1 MRRWLVGLVV
11 LVLLTPPAARPAGA
25 EAPGEYAQGLVPH
38 QLTLPID
45 GRSRTVTLWL
55 AEGFTIEVFASNLGK
70 ARMLAES
77 PTGELVLTNG
87 WDGEIIKLADRDGD
101 GRADESVRIMTDLS
115 VPHGVAFAGDVLYV
129 AETHRILRL
138 PVWWDGKSAQ
148 ELAQLAGGEQHATRT
163 LAVGPDNGLYASIG
177 SSCDVCVESNPQRA
191 TVWRFE
197 LDGSGGAPFA
207 RGLRNAVGLAWEPA
221 TGRLWATDNERNELG
236 EEIPPD
242 ELDVL
247 RAGGDYGW
255 PACWGQRTVDP
266 TFGSPERCAGTEPPA
281 LELPAHSAPLGLAF
295 YDGDRFPPEYRGGL
309 FVALH
314 GSALRENA
322 VGYNVLYVPMENGQP
337 GAPREFARGWL
348 VGDDSW
354 GRPVAPFVSRDGS
367 LYVTDDKA
375 GAVYRIRPS
384 TVAAGRPG

>member
-1 MRRWLVGLVV
+1 
-11 LVLLTPPAARPAGA
+11 
-25 EAPGEYAQGLVPH
+25 VP
-38 QLTLPID
+38 I
-45 GRSRTVTLWL
+45 
-55 AEGFTIEVFASNLGK
+55 
-70 ARMLAES
+70 
-77 PTGELVLTNG
+77 LTN
-87 WDGEIIKLADRDGD
+87 
-101 GRADESVRIMTDLS
+101 LS
-115 VPHGVAFAGDVLYV
+115 VPHGVAFAGDVMYV

-138 PVWWDGKSAQ
+138 PIWWDGKSAQ
-148 ELAQLAGGEQHATRT
+148 EIAQLPGGEHHATRT
-163 LAVGPDNGLYASIG
+163 LAVGPDNALYASIG
-177 SSCDVCVESNPQRA
+177 SSCDVCVERDPQRA

-221 TGRLWATDNERNELG
+221 TGRLWVTDNERNELG
-236 EEIPPD
+236 EDIPPD

-255 PACWGQRTVDP
+255 PACWGQRTVHP
-266 TFGSPERCAGTEPPA
+266 GFGSPERCAGTEPPA

-295 YDGDRFPPEYRGGL
+295 YTGDRFPPEYQGGL

-322 VGYNVLYVPMENGQP
+322 VGYNVLYVPVENGQP
-337 GAPREFARGWL
+337 GTPREFARGWL

-384 TVAAGRPG
+384 AVASGRPG

>member
-1 MRRWLVGLVV
+1 MGRWLVL
-11 LVLLTPPAARPAGA
+11 LAVLLALAPPAARRVGA
-25 EAPGEYAQGLVPH
+25 TGPIEQGQGLVPH
-38 QLTLPID
+38 QLTLPIN
-45 GRSRTVTLWL
+45 GRARTVTLWV
-55 AEGFTIEVFASNLGK
+55 AEGFSVEVFASNLGK

-87 WDGEIIKLADRDGD
+87 WDGEVVKLADRDGD
-101 GRADESVRIMTDLS
+101 GRADEIVPIMTGLS
-115 VPHGVAFAGDVLYV
+115 VPHGVAFAGDVMYV

-138 PVWWDGKSAQ
+138 PVWWDGTSARQ
-148 ELAQLAGGEQHATRT
+148 IAQLSGGEHHATRT

-177 SSCDVCVESNPQRA
+177 SSCDVCVESDPQRA
-191 TVWRFE
+191 SAWRFE

-207 RGLRNAVGLAWEPA
+207 RGLRNAVGLAWEPT
-221 TGRLWATDNERNELG
+221 TGRLWVTDNERNELG

-242 ELDVL
+242 ELNVL

-255 PACWGQRTVDP
+255 PACWGQRTVHP
-266 TFGSPERCAGTEPPA
+266 GFGSAERCAGTEPPA

-295 YDGDRFPPEYRGGL
+295 YNGERFPPEYQGGL

-322 VGYNVLYVPMENGQP
+322 VGYNVLYVPMENGRP

-375 GAVYRIRPS
+375 GAIYRIRPS
-384 TVAAGRPG
+384 AQVAGRRG